1 MILLVKLY
9 SFMKTFQQYLIEQDL
24 NEGVISN
31 AIKSLWKL
39 TTGRYSRADYDRA
52 LDAAQVVVNSPEAIE
67 SSINLIM
74 LLKHMG
80 LAVGLGLGGVET
92 PKVTSNTPVM
102 TRATNDFET
111 NPIDL
116 GRMVGHN
123 QDSRAASAFHTAGFA
138 SARRNR
144 S

>member
-52 LDAAQVVVNSPEAIE
+52 LDAAQVVVNSPGSMALDVQFSE
-67 SSINLIM
+67 
-74 LLKHMG
+74 
-80 LAVGLGLGGVET
+80 GVET
-92 PKVTSNTPVM
+92 EVNFRLTIPGF
-102 TRATNDFET
+102 DQL
-111 NPIDL
+111 D
-116 GRMVGHN
+116 VGLCF
-123 QDSRAASAFHTAGFA
+123 Q
-138 SARRNR
+138 
-144 S
+144 